1 MWKWYNMYAILDQ
14 KSLPNLHSSTYL
26 YIQPMLGSTHPPT
39 SPHIIRK
46 QPVWTKV
53 DQWEKEDKKQN
64 CKSVLALYP
73 NIHILDSCP
82 IIFITISYLRE
93 FDKRSLK
100 HFPSGDHLISFHNL
114 SPPLSNEIVWR
125 KFKLV
130 ISGLNGLKWKLCIC
144 TPKHFITTYL

>member
-1 MWKWYNMYAILDQ
+1 MIQHVCYSRSKVSTKPSQQYIPIYTAYAWQ
-14 KSLPNLHSSTYL
+14 YS
-26 YIQPMLGSTHPPT
+26 PPT

-64 CKSVLALYP
+64 SKSVLALYP

-100 HFPSGDHLISFHNL
+100 HFPSGDPLISFHNL